1 MGVGHEDDQ
10 QELCHVKQL
19 LEGTLHPANDPSM
32 LLLDL
37 LLLYLEV
44 LKGRR
49 DRTMNTRE
57 HTWTRT
63 QRPTPSPFSA
73 CRQVLKVLGYVV
85 VRMIV
90 KLVYHTCFSFF
101 IHI

>member
-10 QELCHVKQL
+10 QELGHVKQL
-19 LEGTLHPANDPSM
+19 LEGTLHAANDPSV

-44 LKGRR
+44 MKGRR

-57 HTWTRT
+57 HLVDGEVRKPKPKPESKYQNHFIFVMT
-63 QRPTPSPFSA
+63 QCKST
-73 CRQVLKVLGYVV
+73 LL
-85 VRMIV
+85 
-90 KLVYHTCFSFF
+90 L
-101 IHI
+101 

>member
-10 QELCHVKQL
+10 QELGHVKQL
-19 LEGTLHPANDPSM
+19 LEGTLRAANDPSV

-44 LKGRR
+44 MKGRR

-57 HTWTRT
+57 HTWLMERSAS
-63 QRPTPSPFSA
+63 QSPNLSPSI
-73 CRQVLKVLGYVV
+73 K
-85 VRMIV
+85 I
-90 KLVYHTCFSFF
+90 TSFLS
-101 IHI
+101 